1 MASTNLDNLGLQP
14 QEVPSWELGINTAK
28 PPTEI
33 DDREVRDLL
42 NLEFDDAGN
51 LSTRRSITQLNANT
65 FTGRIT
71 SLHYFTTESGEV
83 GILFTNSTKLYI
95 VQTNGTGQTD
105 LTAAL
110 TFPNDTFWQ
119 WVTFGGIAIGVNK
132 ATSGTNP
139 VKVTTVPAAAALGG
153 SPPKGKYTEDW
164 TTTGAAGTITL
175 DIDPNDGD
183 LIMGL
188 FATKEVLYIFKRKR
202 IYTLTAS
209 ALPNT
214 DPNNLRVDVF
224 TQKIG
229 CASPYSIQQV
239 PNDVVFLSD
248 QGVAS
253 LALVQ
258 TAEDFRTAFYSRKVA
273 ELERFVKSTDEI
285 PSLLCDTAAQYWLS
299 LPATVSPT
307 GKENV
312 YVLDYLKVDEQ
323 IVRWTRFDGLAAG
336 SAFTSFLGASGKTF
350 VIGAKQIGTTNTYQL
365 FTYIP
370 RLSTAG
376 FSDNVSAYTKAITMK
391 SFNGGAQLL
400 KKYFHEWALEVNLLS
415 ATAQLQV
422 QYYFDGNI
430 LRGDSYSFALMGTT
444 TGALWAGGLWGA
456 GLWGT
461 TFAGQFDIVREL
473 KSNNFGR
480 EAQDVTFNVSNS
492 QNNEGFQLY

>member
-132 ATSGTNP
+132 ATSGTKP
-139 VKVTTVPAAAALGG
+139 VKVTTAPA
-153 SPPKGKYTEDW
+153 PKGKYIEVWNSRVWIVNASAPNQLRASALGNPEDW

-202 IYTLTAS
+202 I
-209 ALPNT
+209 
-214 DPNNLRVDVF
+214 
-224 TQKIG
+224 
-229 CASPYSIQQV
+229 
-239 PNDVVFLSD
+239 
-248 QGVAS
+248 
-253 LALVQ
+253 
-258 TAEDFRTAFYSRKVA
+258 
-273 ELERFVKSTDEI
+273 
-285 PSLLCDTAAQYWLS
+285 
-299 LPATVSPT
+299 
-307 GKENV
+307 
-312 YVLDYLKVDEQ
+312 
-323 IVRWTRFDGLAAG
+323 
-336 SAFTSFLGASGKTF
+336 
-350 VIGAKQIGTTNTYQL
+350 
-365 FTYIP
+365 
-370 RLSTAG
+370 
-376 FSDNVSAYTKAITMK
+376 
-391 SFNGGAQLL
+391 
-400 KKYFHEWALEVNLLS
+400 
-415 ATAQLQV
+415 
-422 QYYFDGNI
+422 
-430 LRGDSYSFALMGTT
+430 
-444 TGALWAGGLWGA
+444 
-456 GLWGT
+456 
-461 TFAGQFDIVREL
+461 
-473 KSNNFGR
+473 
-480 EAQDVTFNVSNS
+480 
-492 QNNEGFQLY
+492 